1 MRHADALSPRT
12 FDAFVALPRE
22 ATTWVVAT
30 AAGPAVAER
39 LGARAVELPPLRTRP
54 EDIAPTAAALLR
66 GRRLRPEALQ
76 LLERL
81 PWRGNVREL
90 ESALRT
96 THTSDVRVE
105 DLPAELRARAAR
117 VPTSGLQR
125 VEAEAIARALAG
137 CDGNKRDAARELG
150 ISRSTLYRKLRAYGL
165 DLEHRAW

>member
-1 MRHADALSPRT
+1 M
-12 FDAFVALPRE
+12 
-22 ATTWVVAT
+22 
-30 AAGPAVAER
+30 
-39 LGARAVELPPLRTRP
+39 
-54 EDIAPTAAALLR
+54 
-66 GRRLRPEALQ
+66 RPEALQ

-81 PWRGNVREL
+81 PWPGNVREL
-90 ESALRT
+90 ESALR
-96 THTSDVRVE
+96 SAARALEVRLE